1 MVRGGVRDVQVRG
14 RGVGRMKSRAVVI
27 GSRRVLHHFIL
38 ISKRRRFGTFDA
50 MDILVRFDGQID
62 FVLGKLMSRSGSD
75 RDVSIFVH
83 LTGRIV
89 GQTDSLFHLTRID
102 HTSLPFATSYRSF
115 CVNG

>member
-1 MVRGGVRDVQVRG
+1 MEG
-14 RGVGRMKSRAVVI
+14 RAVVV

-38 ISKRRRFGTFDA
+38 VSKRRRFGTFDA

-62 FVLGKLMSRSGSD
+62 FVFGRLMSRSGGD

-102 HTSLPFATSYRSF
+102 HAPLPLATGHRSF
-115 CVNG
+115 RVNG